1 MKYDTQMRLAANLKQ
16 LRMINGYSQAKL
28 AEKLQTDRS
37 VLALYESGK
46 RCPDPEMLYSLAQI
60 YGLTVEVLL
69 VTHPDMIADEAA
81 CRSAIEKGE
90 QELLYLF
97 RRLSSFSRGRLL
109 EKAEDLLL
117 WDAAYFRK

>member
-1 MKYDTQMRLAANLKQ
+1 MKYETQMRLAANLKR
-16 LRMINGYSQAKL
+16 LRLLNGYSQAYL

-37 VLALYESGK
+37 VLALYESGR

-60 YGLTVEVLL
+60 YGLPMEILL
-69 VTHPDMIADEAA
+69 ETDPEMIADK
-81 CRSAIEKGE
+81 SASRNASEKGE
-90 QELLYLF
+90 KELLHFF

-117 WDAAYFRK
+117 WDAAYFKK